1 MTSPQRFS
9 APGNQDE
16 YDTRAERKRTAR
28 TLRDEYP
35 SGLERGAANGRQS
48 TSLGRSHREKEQPMN
63 DEQIYI
69 RVATG
74 LDREKL
80 RVMFARSSPETIYR
94 RFHMPYPE
102 VPEWMVALMLAAD
115 HYDKEALVAV
125 AEEKIVGHA
134 MYARLGDDGEA
145 EMAIIV
151 EDSWQSKGVG
161 KSLLMELEE
170 RAGLR
175 GIETFTGEVL
185 GPNRP
190 MLGLAA
196 TFPGTEYATEEGVYH
211 VRMPLRKAPAA
222 QTLGRAA

>member
-1 MTSPQRFS
+1 
-9 APGNQDE
+9 
-16 YDTRAERKRTAR
+16 
-28 TLRDEYP
+28 
-35 SGLERGAANGRQS
+35 
-48 TSLGRSHREKEQPMN
+48 MN

-94 RFHMPYPE
+94 RFHIPYPE
-102 VPEWMVALMLAAD
+102 VPKWMVALILAAD
-115 HYDKEALVAV
+115 HHDKEALVAV

-134 MYARLGDDGEA
+134 MYVGLADDSEA

-161 KSLLMELEE
+161 KSLLLELAQ
-170 RAGLR
+170 RARLR
-175 GIETFTGEVL
+175 DIETFTGEVL
-185 GPNRP
+185 GQNRP

-196 TFPGTEYATEEGVYH
+196 VFPGTDYATEEGVYH
-211 VRMPLRKAPAA
+211 VRMPLQALEPAA
-222 QTLGRAA
+222 LPHTVRRAA